1 MTAQTQDHGIRQDAA
16 SGYVSLGVAMAAADY
31 PLNSL
36 VEITDDY
43 TVTLI
48 VAVDKQSDGEV
59 TKPATAAGGMGTIA
73 TRFRRILHDANA
85 NAAISAGAGAK
96 IVADVAGVQTFDTF
110 SEGVD
115 GEKERIGVFLTHA
128 DAQGD
133 KVDIGLY

>member
-1 MTAQTQDHGIRQDAA
+1 MSEQTQDHGIRQDAPG
-16 SGYVSLGVAMAAADY
+16 SYVSLGVTMAAADY
-31 PLNSL
+31 PVNGL
-36 VEITDDY
+36 VNITDDY

-48 VAVDKQSDGEV
+48 VAADKKSVGEV
-59 TKPATAAGGMGTIA
+59 TQTAHVAGGKGTIA

-85 NAAISAGAGAK
+85 NAAVAAGAGAK

-110 SEGVD
+110 TEGAD
-115 GEKERIGVFLTHA
+115 GEIERVGTFLTHA